1 LPANVPV
8 WVAVLILFILYGLI
22 AWPLKAARRACY
34 WGLGRPGPAWPL
46 ILLLDAMVWLVVVAT
61 LLWLAVHYFPQ
72 LHDAVQNLPAL
83 VHQAGNDIRT
93 WGHGK

>member
-1 LPANVPV
+1 
-8 WVAVLILFILYGLI
+8 
-22 AWPLKAARRACY
+22 
-34 WGLGRPGPAWPL
+34 
-46 ILLLDAMVWLVVVAT
+46 MVWLVVVAT